1 MRPQRPKWPI
11 TAQMADSPSGF
22 PGPTYPLPPIVTGK
36 QLVLQPKLYFGN
48 QNVFVEG
55 PLHVGVIVPSGEKAC
70 RPIGCVLARPRI
82 IRGRL
87 QHVSRAD
94 AISDVP
100 GTRLYRSPQSRT
112 CSRCHSRCICTNAAH
127 LWLRPLH
134 AGQSIPMRSG
144 GTGSFK
150 GWAYDGDG
158 GASAHLSEMSSV
170 LAGTCAQTETDGSVR
185 SGTRRRSRMAYIIL
199 LVVGPFGVTRRDL
212 NAARSVP
219 LLVRKLISVVY
230 ININMF
236 TCASRLFT
244 HGG

>member
-1 MRPQRPKWPI
+1 
-11 TAQMADSPSGF
+11 
-22 PGPTYPLPPIVTGK
+22 
-36 QLVLQPKLYFGN
+36 
-48 QNVFVEG
+48 
-55 PLHVGVIVPSGEKAC
+55 VIVPSGEKAC

-127 LWLRPLH
+127 LCGCGPFTPGK
-134 AGQSIPMRSG
+134 AFPCGVVAPGPSN
-144 GTGSFK
+144 

-158 GASAHLSEMSSV
+158 RASAHLSEMSSV